1 MQGGTFMS
9 TAWIVTIIL
18 LAAAVA
24 AIVILNIMSKRIQK
38 RHDAQQEQ
46 INSYKQTYSL
56 LVIDKKKMRL
66 QDAGFPDYVIAQMPR
81 LSRLFKY
88 PVVKA
93 KVGPKVMTFLTEKE
107 VYEQIPIK
115 REIKADVSG
124 LYITSVRSVRGGNV
138 GTAAAK
144 TKKESKLDQL
154 LKKGRGEA

>member
-1 MQGGTFMS
+1 MS
-9 TAWIVTIIL
+9 TAWIVTFII
-18 LAAAVA
+18 LAAAIV

-46 INSYKQTYSL
+46 INSYKQTYSM
-56 LVIDKKKMRL
+56 LVIDKKKMKL

-81 LSRLFKY
+81 LSRMFKY

-93 KVGPKVMTFLTEKE
+93 KVGPKVMTFLTEKQ
-107 VYEQIPIK
+107 VFEQIPVK

-124 LYITSVRSVRGGNV
+124 LYITGVRSVRGGNV
-138 GTAAAK
+138 STTAAKA
-144 TKKESKLDQL
+144 KKESKFEQL

>member
-1 MQGGTFMS
+1 MS
-9 TAWIVTIIL
+9 TGWIVTIII
-18 LAAAVA
+18 LAAGIA
-24 AIVILNIMSKRIQK
+24 AILILNMLSKRIQK

-46 INSYKQTYSL
+46 INSYKQTYSM

-66 QDAGFPDYVIAQMPR
+66 QEAGFPDYVVAQMPR
-81 LSRLFKY
+81 LSRMFKY

-93 KVGPKVMTFLTEKE
+93 KVGPKVMTFITEKQ
-107 VYEQIPIK
+107 VFEQIPVK

-124 LYITSVRSVRGGNV
+124 LYITGIRSVRGGNV

-144 TKKESKLDQL
+144 TKKESKFDQL

>member
-1 MQGGTFMS
+1 MS
-9 TAWIVTIIL
+9 TAWIVTIII
-18 LAAAVA
+18 LAAGVA
-24 AIVILNIMSKRIQK
+24 AIIILNILSKRIQK

-66 QDAGFPDYVIAQMPR
+66 QDAGFPDYVVAQMPR
-81 LSRLFKY
+81 LSRMFKY

-93 KVGPKVMTFLTEKE
+93 KVGPKVMTFLTEKQ
-107 VYEQIPIK
+107 VFEQIPVK

-124 LYITSVRSVRGGNV
+124 LYITGVRSVRGG
-138 GTAAAK
+138 TPASAAAK
-144 TKKESKLDQL
+144 TKKESKFEQL

>member
-1 MQGGTFMS
+1 MS
-9 TAWIVTIIL
+9 TAWIVTIII
-18 LAAAVA
+18 LAAGIA
-24 AIVILNIMSKRIQK
+24 AIIVLSILSKRIQK
-38 RHDAQQEQ
+38 RHDAQHEQ

-81 LSRLFKY
+81 LSRMFKY

-93 KVGPKVMTFLTEKE
+93 KVGPKVMTFLTEKQ
-107 VYEQIPIK
+107 VFEQIPVK

-124 LYITSVRSVRGGNV
+124 LYITGVRSVRGGTV
-138 GTAAAK
+138 GTTAAK
-144 TKKESKLDQL
+144 TKKESKFEQL